1 LQFSSFVPVVKKA
14 FVCVCVVCERDRAVA
29 AFGLAQLEESI
40 VAFLSDF
47 TALWAEEVLAENR
60 QVPME
65 VHRQRLTQQLLTP
78 LQGEASPARGD
89 ERRLA
94 PVL

>member
-1 LQFSSFVPVVKKA
+1 
-14 FVCVCVVCERDRAVA
+14 
-29 AFGLAQLEESI
+29 
-40 VAFLSDF
+40 
-47 TALWAEEVLAENR
+47 
-60 QVPME
+60 ME